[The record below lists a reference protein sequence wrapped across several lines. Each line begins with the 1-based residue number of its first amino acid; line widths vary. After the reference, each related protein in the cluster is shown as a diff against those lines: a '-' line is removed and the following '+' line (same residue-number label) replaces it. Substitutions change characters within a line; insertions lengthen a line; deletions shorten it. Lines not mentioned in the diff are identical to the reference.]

1 MTEKIIY
8 VDGGVCAAQGF
19 HAAGLHAGFKKSKK
33 KDLSLIYSEKLCD
46 AAAAYT
52 TNKVKGATLKVTMDH
67 LADGRAQA
75 IITNSGY
82 ANTLAPNGME
92 IALKTCELTG
102 AALGVK
108 PQDVVVCSTGV
119 IGLPPRIEPFEKYVP
134 RLAKAV
140 LDSAGGAGIA
150 GGESGAGGKGGAGIA
165 GGKVNVSGTGD
176 AGSAGIAG
184 GKVNVSDAGGA
195 GGGAGEGD
203 GRHYGAGCAAEAIM
217 TTDTVKKEAAVEFR
231 LGKKLCRIGGMAKGS
246 GMINPNMATM
256 LVFITTDVS
265 ISPPLLRDALK
276 NDINHSFNQISID
289 GDTSTNDTV
298 VILANGKAKNRRIDS
313 FSHDFHMFSAAL
325 NKVTV
330 KLAKMLAK
338 DGEGATKLIE
348 CRVMNAPTDDL
359 AMKISKT
366 VIQSDLVKTAIFG
379 SDANWGRILCA
390 VGYAPGNFNTDNVDV
405 VLSSAA
411 GQVTVCEASFAVG
424 FDEALAK
431 HVLAE
436 DEIAISI
443 NLHDGMAGAEAYGC
457 DLSYEYVKINGMYR
471 T

>member
-1 MTEKIIY
+1 MQDKIAFIE
-8 VDGGVCAAQGF
+8 GGVCAPQGF

-67 LADGRAQA
+67 LSDGKAQA

-92 IALKTCELTG
+92 IAKTTCELTG
-102 AALGVK
+102 AALGLK
-108 PQDVVVCSTGV
+108 PQDIAVCSTGV
-119 IGLPPRIEPFEKYVP
+119 IGQPPTIEPFEKYIP
-134 RLAKAV
+134 KLAKAV
-140 LDSAGGAGIA
+140 LDGANGLD
-150 GGESGAGGKGGAGIA
+150 GGKY
-165 GGKVNVSGTGD
+165 
-176 AGSAGIAG
+176 
-184 GKVNVSDAGGA
+184 
-195 GGGAGEGD
+195 
-203 GRHYGAGCAAEAIM
+203 YGAGNAAEAIM

-231 LGKKLCRIGGMAKGS
+231 LGNKTCRIGGMAKGS
-246 GMINPNMATM
+246 GMINPHMATM
-256 LVFITTDVS
+256 LVFITTDVN

-298 VILANGKAKNRRIDS
+298 VVLANGKAKNKRIDS
-313 FSHDFHMFSAAL
+313 FSPDFHAFAAAL

-330 KLAKMLAK
+330 KLARMLAK

-348 CRVMNAPTDDL
+348 CRVKNAPTDDL
-359 AMKISKT
+359 AMKIAKT
-366 VIQSDLVKTAIFG
+366 VIQSDLVKTAVFG

-390 VGYAPGNFNTDNVDV
+390 VGYTPGNFNTDNVDV
-405 VLSSAA
+405 VISSAS
-411 GQVTVCEASFAVG
+411 GRVLVCEASFAVE

-431 HVLAE
+431 LTLDA
-436 DEIAISI
+436 DEIMITV
-443 NLHDGMAGAEAYGC
+443 NLHDGMADANAFGC
-457 DLSYEYVKINGMYR
+457 DLTYDYVRINGMYR

>member
-1 MTEKIIY
+1 MQDKPIEIIMKDKPKNKTMSNKMNEETTPDKPKEKIIY
-8 VDGGVCAAQGF
+8 VEGGVCAAQGF
-19 HAAGLHAGFKKSKK
+19 YAAGMHAGFKKSKK
-33 KDLSLIYSEKLCD
+33 KDLSLIYSDKLCD

-82 ANTLAPNGME
+82 ANTLAPYGME
-92 IALKTCELTG
+92 IAMMTCELTG
-102 AALGVK
+102 AALGLR
-108 PQDVVVCSTGV
+108 PDDIVVCSTGV
-119 IGLPPRIEPFEKYVP
+119 IGQQPMIEPFEKNVP
-134 RLAKAV
+134 KLAKSV
-140 LDSAGGAGIA
+140 LNA
-150 GGESGAGGKGGAGIA
+150 
-165 GGKVNVSGTGD
+165 
-176 AGSAGIAG
+176 
-184 GKVNVSDAGGA
+184 A
-195 GGGAGEGD
+195 GGGAPD
-203 GRHYGAGCAAEAIM
+203 KYFGAANAAEAIM
-217 TTDTVKKEAAVEFR
+217 TTDTVRKEVAVEFK
-231 LGKKLCRIGGMAKGS
+231 LGGKTCRIGGMAKGS

-256 LVFITTDVS
+256 LVFITTDVN

-313 FSHDFHMFSAAL
+313 FSADFHAFSAAL

-348 CRVMNAPTDDL
+348 CQVRNAPTDEI
-359 AMKISKT
+359 AMKIAKT

-390 VGYAPGNFNTDNVDV
+390 VGYTPGHFNTDKVDV
-405 VLSSAA
+405 ALSSAK
-411 GQVTVCEASFAVG
+411 GLITVCKASFAVE

-431 HVLAE
+431 SILGE
-436 DEIAISI
+436 DEILISV
-443 NLHDGMAGAEAYGC
+443 NLHDGMANASAYGC
-457 DLSYEYVKINGMYR
+457 DLTYDYVRINGMYR